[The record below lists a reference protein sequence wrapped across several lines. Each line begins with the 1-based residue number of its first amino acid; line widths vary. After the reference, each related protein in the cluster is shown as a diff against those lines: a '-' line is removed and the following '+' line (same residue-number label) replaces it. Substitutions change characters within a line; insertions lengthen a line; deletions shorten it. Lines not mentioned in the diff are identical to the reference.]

1 MHEIPR
7 FSLDRMTV
15 AVATLLSD
23 LSGRE
28 VAPEADAAGTRL
40 PRAIAGMAQGAG
52 YLAEAT
58 EFLPSDLPALLRGDA
73 PIVFVPWRSGH
84 AYVLAR
90 GKGGATFALG
100 EGGVRVPLTPAAL
113 RSLLQRAVAARADAR
128 TERLTR
134 GIPGLAPTRALRHAI
149 ALETADETAL
159 GTGFAFR
166 RNTAS
171 TTAELRRDL
180 RPAGYALRLLG
191 LSTAQTALATGAWG
205 VIGVLALNGHADRG
219 SLGAWALLGLTAT
232 ALQVVTSRV
241 VHRFTLRAASGL
253 RQRLLEGALR
263 VVPESLGAFG
273 LGGLMVLA
281 AQADSFLGT
290 LVLMMVV
297 ALSTLT
303 NVVAA
308 ALLLAAAPSPAFGVG
323 IFAVALALVAL
334 STPRMLRLASTMQAE
349 RLRLTTELVERM
361 LGHRTRLVQQTP
373 NSWHD
378 GEDESLSGYAA
389 NAQASDVAS
398 VLLRALPRG
407 YFLASLG
414 VVFFVL
420 VSQPTA
426 EALALS
432 LGGLTMGMAALE
444 GVVSL
449 QASGASLLALYRSI
463 RPLLAEAPAVAA
475 ATAVAP
481 TLPTTVE
488 RGDAVVELCGV
499 RYTYPGRAR
508 AVLHDVDF
516 AIRGGDHLLI
526 EGASGGGKTT
536 LASLVSALRAPD
548 AGLVLINGI
557 DQHTLGAG
565 AGGSMASERAVR
577 SVIAA
582 APQFYKNHVFNGPL
596 AFNLLLGRS
605 WPPSEGDLADAREV
619 MGAVGLGP
627 LLDRMPGGL
636 FQQVGETGWQLS
648 HGERSR
654 VFLARTL
661 LQNAELVVLDE
672 TFGAL
677 DPHSLRQ
684 CMRAVRARTRTL
696 AVLTHR

>member
-1 MHEIPR
+1 MHEVPS
-7 FSLDRMTV
+7 FPVDRMV
-15 AVATLLSD
+15 AAVATLLTE

-28 VAPEADAAGTRL
+28 VAAPVEQPGTRL
-40 PRAIAGMAQGAG
+40 PRAVAGMAQGAG

-58 EFLPSDLPALLRGDA
+58 EFLPGDLAALLRAGT
-73 PIVFVPWRSGH
+73 PIVFVPWRSGRAH
-84 AYVLAR
+84 VLVR
-90 GKGGATFALG
+90 GKGDTTCALG
-100 EGGVRVPLTPAAL
+100 ERGERVTLSRRAL
-113 RSLLQRAVAARADAR
+113 RALLESAVNARAAAR
-128 TERLTR
+128 TQSLTR
-134 GIPGLAPTRALRHAI
+134 GIPGLAPTRALRDAI
-149 ALETADETAL
+149 AQETADETAL
-159 GTGFAFR
+159 GMGFAFR
-166 RNTAS
+166 KNTAS
-171 TTAELRRDL
+171 TTGELRRDL
-180 RPAGYALRLLG
+180 DPAGYAGRLLG
-191 LSTAQTALATGAWG
+191 LSTAQSALATGAWG

-232 ALQVVTSRV
+232 LLQIVTARLV
-241 VHRFTLRAASGL
+241 NRFTLRAASGL

-263 VVPESLGAFG
+263 IVPESLSAFG

-281 AQADSFLGT
+281 AQADSFLSSM
-290 LVLMMVV
+290 VLMFVV
-297 ALSTLT
+297 ALTTLT

-308 ALLLAAAPSPAFGVG
+308 ALLLGAAPLPAFGVG
-323 IFAVALALVAL
+323 IFAVALAIVAL
-334 STPRMLRLASTMQAE
+334 STPRVLRLAGTMQAE

-361 LGHRTRLVQQTP
+361 LGQRTRLVQQTP

-398 VLLRALPRG
+398 VLLRALPRA
-407 YFLASLG
+407 YFLASLV

-420 VSQPTA
+420 VSHPSA

-449 QASGASLLALYRSI
+449 QATGASLHALFRSI
-463 RPLLAEAPAVAA
+463 RPLLAESP
-475 ATAVAP
+475 ATASASGTSP
-481 TLPTTVE
+481 ELPTRVQ

-499 RYTYPGRAR
+499 RYGYPGRAR
-508 AVLHDVDF
+508 AVLDNVDF
-516 AIRGGDHLLI
+516 AIRAGDHVLI

-536 LASLVSALRAPD
+536 LASLASVLRAPD
-548 AGLVLINGI
+548 AGLLLVNGV
-557 DQHTLGAG
+557 DQRTLGAG
-565 AGGSMASERAVR
+565 PGGAMAGERAVR

-619 MGAVGLGP
+619 MGALGLGP
-627 LLDRMPGGL
+627 LLERMPGGL

-677 DPHSLRQ
+677 DPQSLRQ
-684 CMRAVRARTRTL
+684 CMDVVRARTRTL
-696 AVLTHR
+696 AVITHR